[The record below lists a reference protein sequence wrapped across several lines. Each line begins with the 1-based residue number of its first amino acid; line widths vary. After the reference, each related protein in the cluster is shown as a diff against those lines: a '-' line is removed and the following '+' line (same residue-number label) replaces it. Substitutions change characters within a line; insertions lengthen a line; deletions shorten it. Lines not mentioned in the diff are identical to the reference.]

1 MPNCEICFFLL
12 DYRTV
17 NKMCFGLQLLMWEKK
32 KKLKMS
38 TTNDN
43 QLRIKEILMDIFQ
56 YFLNQVSVLPVKI
69 SSRLINIENICYL
82 QSSVVQVSTKV
93 LFKYLLKN
101 YL

>member
-1 MPNCEICFFLL
+1 
-12 DYRTV
+12 
-17 NKMCFGLQLLMWEKK
+17 MCFGLQLLMWEKK
-32 KKLKMS
+32 KKQKMS

-43 QLRIKEILMDIFQ
+43 QLRIKDILMDIFQ

>member
-1 MPNCEICFFLL
+1 
-12 DYRTV
+12 
-17 NKMCFGLQLLMWEKK
+17 MCFGLQLLMWEKK
-32 KKLKMS
+32 KKQKMS

>member
-1 MPNCEICFFLL
+1 
-12 DYRTV
+12 
-17 NKMCFGLQLLMWEKK
+17 
-32 KKLKMS
+32 MS

>member
-1 MPNCEICFFLL
+1 
-12 DYRTV
+12 
-17 NKMCFGLQLLMWEKK
+17 MCFGLQLLMWEKK
-32 KKLKMS
+32 KKQKMS

-69 SSRLINIENICYL
+69 SSRLINIENICSF

>member
-1 MPNCEICFFLL
+1 
-12 DYRTV
+12 
-17 NKMCFGLQLLMWEKK
+17 MCFGLQLLMWEKK